1 MIGIQI
7 QILKYDSVSLI
18 YSHGQELFYKFV
30 GKITNKLLQNADSI
44 CMVKENLLVLVV
56 PKNPLWKSTMFKNG
70 KWENA
75 SNIELTEKK
84 SNFGFLLKWNTMQ
97 AIITN

>member
-1 MIGIQI
+1 MKSQN
-7 QILKYDSVSLI
+7 
-18 YSHGQELFYKFV
+18 LFVYKML
-30 GKITNKLLQNADSI
+30 T
-44 CMVKENLLVLVV
+44 VKENLQVLVV

-84 SNFGFLLKWNTMQ
+84 SNFGFLLK
-97 AIITN
+97 